1 MNKTPETAAGQAA
14 EYLDFHAHL
23 PVQDD
28 RTRITVAEASAI
40 EEKYIKADGSL
51 LRIPRKEKEKL
62 VLLRRLSGRFEA
74 GKKYTQKE
82 VDAILIQAHEDY
94 AALRRYLID
103 YRFMRREPD
112 GSAYWIDEGDAV
124 SGCSSAG
131 SD

>member
-28 RTRITVAEASAI
+28 RTRVTVAEAAAI
-40 EEKYIKADGSL
+40 EEKYMRPDGSF

-82 VDAILIQAHEDY
+82 VDALLLTAHEDY

-112 GSAYWIDEGDAV
+112 GSAYWIDEG
-124 SGCSSAG
+124 
-131 SD
+131 